1 MFAFKKKRPNLVKEK
16 AHLAAEMARALVQ
29 NTSPAAPPP
38 PPPHTDNLLLEELRA
53 RLQQRDQ
60 TIHYL
65 SKEIELLRVGIN
77 VITEDLSVK
86 EEQFSYLFSS
96 LRDSATFV
104 QQNNAQAE
112 LEFDARVLK
121 LANMEKQVH
130 EQQQK
135 VHEQQQKVHEQHLR
149 QGNNK
154 DEDYS
159 NETKSPVSSSS
170 LSPLSPT
177 PPPSFSFHRLPFEC
191 REIIVS
197 HLKFIDQG
205 RCCCVNKKWN
215 ACHTESQ
222 VWFHGYR
229 LYWDPECRQS
239 LVVRSLNIPP
249 SHRSGPMHS
258 WKHKCQQRARV
269 ESKWN
274 SSRPLVTTLVGHQG
288 TVTCLGMVGESGRM
302 ISGSDDGSL
311 RLWATEDSNV
321 AEVSTNEVD
330 KDLCQQHHRQT
341 RPSRRLRAFQGH
353 GGPVWCHTI
362 KENTLYSGSYDKC
375 IKMWD
380 IQSGECLRT
389 LRGHTGWVSCIDMM
403 AASIG
408 CGDDYGNGNGSSS
421 SSSSSSSSNI
431 PGGSGVLVSG
441 SWDATIKIWR
451 PGTGELLKTIARG
464 NADAVYCLKCDRRSS
479 GQIAVGGRCP
489 DVHMMDVT
497 STATRVFK
505 GHCKPVNAL
514 QIDTASQYGRVVTGS
529 SDTTMKVW
537 DDRNG
542 RKGSGQCVGTLK
554 HGGAVMAVAQD
565 EYKLVS
571 GCYDKGIRIFDLRRL
586 NGRIGGVG
594 GGAGGG
600 GNKSC
605 CVRRL
610 EAHSG
615 AIFSLVVNHNRIIS
629 GSADHTI
636 KTFQFT

>member
-1 MFAFKKKRPNLVKEK
+1 MFAFKKKKPPKLNLVKQK
-16 AHLAAEMARALVQ
+16 ADLAELMARALVQ
-29 NTSPAAPPP
+29 GVAATKNGPPP
-38 PPPHTDNLLLEELRA
+38 PLPLPHLREEELRA
-53 RLQQRDQ
+53 RLRQRDQ

-77 VITEDLSVK
+77 VITEDLSAK
-86 EEQFSYLFSS
+86 EEQFQKLFSS

-104 QQNNAQAE
+104 QQNNTQAE
-112 LEFDARVLK
+112 LEFDARVMK
-121 LANMEKQVH
+121 LANMEKQVL
-130 EQQQK
+130 
-135 VHEQQQKVHEQHLR
+135 EQHMLH
-149 QGNNK
+149 
-154 DEDYS
+154 
-159 NETKSPVSSSS
+159 ETKRPEPSS

-177 PPPSFSFHRLPFEC
+177 AHPSFPFHLLPFEC
-191 REIIVS
+191 REIVVS

-205 RCCCVNKKWN
+205 RCCCVNKNWN
-215 ACHTESQ
+215 ACHTESE
-222 VWFHGYR
+222 VWFQGYH

-239 LVVRSLNIPP
+239 SVLRSLNVPP
-249 SHRSGPMHS
+249 SQRSGPMHS

-269 ESKWN
+269 ESRWN

-288 TVTCLGMVGESGRM
+288 TVTCLGMVDMVGSSGRM

-311 RLWATEDSNV
+311 RLWATEESNV

-353 GGPVWCHTI
+353 HGPVWCLCTV
-362 KENTLYSGSYDKC
+362 ENTLYSGSFDKC

-380 IQSGECLRT
+380 IQSGECLKT

-403 AASIG
+403 AASLG
-408 CGDDYGNGNGSSS
+408 RGDGHGHGN
-421 SSSSSSSSNI
+421 SSSNSI

-464 NADAVYCLKCDRRSS
+464 NAGAVYCLKCDRRSS

-489 DVHMMDVT
+489 DVHIMDVT

-571 GCYDKGIRIFDLRRL
+571 GGYDKAIRIFDLRRL
-586 NGRIGGVG
+586 NGS
-594 GGAGGG
+594 
-600 GNKSC
+600 KSC

-615 AIFSLVVNHNRIIS
+615 AIFSLVVNHKKIIS
-629 GSADHTI
+629 GAADHTI